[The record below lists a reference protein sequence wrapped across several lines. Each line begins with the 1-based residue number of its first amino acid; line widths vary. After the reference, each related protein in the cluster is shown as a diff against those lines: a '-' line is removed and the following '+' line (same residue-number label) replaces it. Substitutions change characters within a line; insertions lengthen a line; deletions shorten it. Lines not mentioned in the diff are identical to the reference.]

1 MIELL
6 KNVLPVLGGIV
17 AVFLLGSSVG
27 KNKYKKQAEDEIRKA
42 NQEAAKAKAEANA
55 AEKEK
60 RILETA
66 AKSVSVVSAPKEI
79 KADTRERVLEA
90 IDELIKESKSK

>member
-6 KNVLPVLGGIV
+6 LKVFPYVAGVLVI
-17 AVFLLGSSVG
+17 FLFGSTVG
-27 KNKYKKQAEDEIRKA
+27 KNKYKKQAEEEIRKA
-42 NQEAAKAKAEANA
+42 NQEAGKAKAEAKA

-66 AKSVSVVSAPKEI
+66 AKSVSPVSAPKEI
-79 KADTRERVLEA
+79 KGDTRERVLEA